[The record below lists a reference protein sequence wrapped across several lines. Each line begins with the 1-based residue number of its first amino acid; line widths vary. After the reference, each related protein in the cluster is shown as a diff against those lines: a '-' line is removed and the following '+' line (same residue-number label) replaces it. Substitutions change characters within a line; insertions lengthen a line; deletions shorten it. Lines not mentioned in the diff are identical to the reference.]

1 MTTKQ
6 NIILSLIILIL
17 FSLFLLIIFGDN
29 GLVDFGLIKG
39 EKDMLVEKNE
49 KLNRENLVMYREI
62 DRLKND
68 PKFVENVVRQELGVI
83 GKNEIV
89 FKTDKKQNKKNDG
102 IVKK

>member
-17 FSLFLLIIFGDN
+17 FSLLLLITFGDN
-29 GLVDFGLIKG
+29 GLVDFVLIKG
-39 EKDMLVEKNE
+39 KRNRMVEKNE
-49 KLNRENLVMYREI
+49 KLNQENLVMYREI

-83 GKNEIV
+83 AKDEVI
-89 FKTDKKQNKKNDG
+89 FKTAKNQENKK
-102 IVKK
+102 

>member
-17 FSLFLLIIFGDN
+17 FSMLFLIIFGDN
-29 GLVDFGLIKG
+29 GLVDFVLIKG
-39 EKDMLVEKNE
+39 ERDSLIEKNE
-49 KLNRENLVMYREI
+49 KLNQENLNMYREI

-83 GKNEIV
+83 AKDEVIFKTGKNQE
-89 FKTDKKQNKKNDG
+89 NKK
-102 IVKK
+102 

>member
-17 FSLFLLIIFGDN
+17 FSLLLLIIFGDN
-29 GLVDFGLIKG
+29 GLVDFVLIKG
-39 EKDMLVEKNE
+39 ERDSLIEKNE
-49 KLNRENLVMYREI
+49 KLNQENLNMYREI

-83 GKNEIV
+83 AKDEVIFKTGKNQE
-89 FKTDKKQNKKNDG
+89 NKK
-102 IVKK
+102 

>member
-1 MTTKQ
+1 M
-6 NIILSLIILIL
+6 L
-17 FSLFLLIIFGDN
+17 LLIIFGDN
-29 GLVDFGLIKG
+29 GLVDFVLIKG
-39 EKDMLVEKNE
+39 ERDRLVEKNE
-49 KLNRENLVMYREI
+49 KLNQENLVMYREI

-102 IVKK
+102 VVKK

>member
-17 FSLFLLIIFGDN
+17 FSLLLLITFGDN
-29 GLVDFGLIKG
+29 GLVDFVLIKG
-39 EKDMLVEKNE
+39 ERNRMVEKNE
-49 KLNRENLVMYREI
+49 KLNQKNLVMYREI

-83 GKNEIV
+83 AKDEVI
-89 FKTDKKQNKKNDG
+89 FKTAKNQENKK
-102 IVKK
+102 

>member
-17 FSLFLLIIFGDN
+17 FSLLLLIIFGDN
-29 GLVDFGLIKG
+29 GLVDFVLIKG
-39 EKDMLVEKNE
+39 ERDRLVEKNE
-49 KLNRENLVMYREI
+49 KLNQENLVMYREI

-83 GKNEIV
+83 AKDEVI
-89 FKTDKKQNKKNDG
+89 FKTAKNQENKK
-102 IVKK
+102 

>member
-17 FSLFLLIIFGDN
+17 FSMLFLIIFGDN
-29 GLVDFGLIKG
+29 GLVDFVLIKG
-39 EKDMLVEKNE
+39 ERDRLVEKNE
-49 KLNRENLVMYREI
+49 KLNQENLNMYREI

-83 GKNEIV
+83 GKDEVI
-89 FKTDKKQNKKNDG
+89 FKTGKNQENKK
-102 IVKK
+102 

>member
-17 FSLFLLIIFGDN
+17 FSLLLLIIFGDN
-29 GLVDFGLIKG
+29 GLVDFVLIKG
-39 EKDMLVEKNE
+39 ESDRLVEKNE
-49 KLNRENLVMYREI
+49 KLNQENLNMYREI

-83 GKNEIV
+83 GKDEVI
-89 FKTDKKQNKKNDG
+89 FKTGKNQDNKK
-102 IVKK
+102 

>member
-1 MTTKQ
+1 M
-6 NIILSLIILIL
+6 
-17 FSLFLLIIFGDN
+17 LIIFGDN

-68 PKFVENVVRQELGVI
+68 PRFVENVVRQELGVI
-83 GKNEIV
+83 GKDEIV

-102 IVKK
+102 VAKK